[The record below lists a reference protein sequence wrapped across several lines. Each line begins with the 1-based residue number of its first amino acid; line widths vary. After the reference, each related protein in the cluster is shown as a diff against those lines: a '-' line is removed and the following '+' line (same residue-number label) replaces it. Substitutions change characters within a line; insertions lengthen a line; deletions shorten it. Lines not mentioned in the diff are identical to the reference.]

1 MHLQE
6 TRTMAASQG
15 EWSGR
20 VAPTLQSRDVRA
32 AAHCDVPVLLTGRRE
47 AVEAL
52 AYRIHSFSSR
62 RYGAFSVVD
71 CSAPERM
78 VECLLFNGGRDV
90 DSAIILRPRRDRRR
104 NGGTVLLQDIGKL
117 SLGFQAMLAE
127 RLNEI
132 RGIGKNEASSRRLI
146 ASTAE
151 ALWPRVEAGTF
162 NDRLFYRLNVMHLV
176 V

>member
-1 MHLQE
+1 MPLQE
-6 TRTMAASQG
+6 ARKMMPSHS

-20 VAPTLQSRDVRA
+20 VAPSLQTRDVRA
-32 AAHCDVPVLLTGRRE
+32 AARCDVPVLLTGRRE

-52 AYRIHSFSSR
+52 AYRIHSFSNR
-62 RYGAFSVVD
+62 RYGPFSVVD
-71 CSAPERM
+71 CSAPERL
-78 VECLLFNGGRDV
+78 VECLLFNGGREI
-90 DSAIILRPRRDRRR
+90 DSPVVLRPRLDRRG

-127 RLNEI
+127 RFGEI
-132 RGIGKNEASSRRLI
+132 RGLGKHEATTRRMI

-162 NDRLFYRLNVMHLV
+162 DDRLFYRLNVMHLV

>member
-1 MHLQE
+1 MPLQE
-6 TRTMAASQG
+6 ARTMAASASG
-15 EWSGR
+15 WYGR
-20 VAPTLQSRDVRA
+20 VAPTVRAREVRA

-52 AYRIHSFSSR
+52 AYRIHTFSHWR
-62 RYGAFSVVD
+62 FGPFSVID

-78 VECLLFNGGRDV
+78 VECLLFNGGREMGSPIV
-90 DSAIILRPRRDRRR
+90 LRPRPDRRR
-104 NGGTVLLQDIGKL
+104 TAGTVLLQDVEKL

-127 RLNEI
+127 RLFEI
-132 RGIGKNEASSRRLI
+132 RGFGKNESSNRRLI

-162 NDRLFYRLNVMHLV
+162 NDRLFYRLNVMHLMV
-176 V
+176 

>member
-6 TRTMAASQG
+6 ARTMAASQ
-15 EWSGR
+15 SGFYGR
-20 VAPTLQSRDVRA
+20 AGTSPQAREVRTA
-32 AAHCDVPVLLTGRRE
+32 ARCDVPVLLTGRRE

-52 AYRIHSFSSR
+52 AYRIHTFSHW
-62 RYGAFSVVD
+62 RYGPFSVVD

-78 VECLLFNGGRDV
+78 IEALLFNGGHDL
-90 DSAIILRPRRDRRR
+90 DSPVMLRPRPDRRR
-104 NGGTVLLQDIGKL
+104 NGGTVLLQDVGKL
-117 SLGFQAMLAE
+117 SIVFQSMLAG
-127 RLNEI
+127 RLSEI
-132 RGIGKNEASSRRLI
+132 RGLGKHEGTTRRLL

-162 NDRLFYRLNVMHLV
+162 DDRLFYRLNVIHLV